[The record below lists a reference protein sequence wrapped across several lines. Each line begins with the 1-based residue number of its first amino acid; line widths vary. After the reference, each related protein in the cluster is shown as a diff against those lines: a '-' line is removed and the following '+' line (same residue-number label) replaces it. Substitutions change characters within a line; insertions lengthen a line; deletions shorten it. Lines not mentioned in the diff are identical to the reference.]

1 MATSILE
8 ILIQAKDEASAKLGA
23 LGKKA
28 EELEPAFKQMS
39 VAGGIAFASIS
50 AFAVSAIKDAGGAE
64 TAQNQLEH
72 AVLQVSKATKEQ
84 LRQTEQLADAL
95 EKKGVLDG
103 DNIKVGLAQL
113 STFGLSNKAVQ
124 GLGKSLSDLAVN
136 QFGVN
141 ASGDQLAQSANMIAK
156 ALNGQFGVL
165 EKSGIRFSEAQ
176 IKMIKF
182 GSEMDKVKAIN
193 EGFAQNLKYT
203 NETALKGIEG
213 QLAKASVE
221 FGNMKEAIG
230 AQLIPVVTQLMS
242 ALLPIVNKITEWV
255 QANPELT
262 KNLVLVGLAISGIVT
277 AIGLLGI
284 ALPAVIAGLGFF
296 TATTLPIIGIIVA
309 LGVAI
314 YSVVGIM
321 DILLNHGAEVLLG
334 IQLYWQD
341 FVTWLKKKV
350 VDPIKQY
357 FTDVWAG
364 VKIIFKESLD
374 GLIEFFNPL
383 FAVLDRVKN
392 AISSA
397 FGAVKGAVTSTVS
410 FFTGNARALG
420 GSVMSNNS
428 YLVGENGPEIFT
440 PSVTGSILPN
450 ASVAGG
456 GGITININGGT
467 YLSET
472 VANDIGDMIMNR
484 FKRTYR
490 I

>member
-1 MATSILE
+1 MATSVLE

-23 LGKKA
+23 LSDKA
-28 EELEPAFKQMS
+28 KELEPAFKQMA
-39 VAGGIAFASIS
+39 VIGGAAFAGIS
-50 AFAVSAIKDAGGAE
+50 AFAISAIKDAGGAE

-72 AVLQVSKATKEQ
+72 AVIGVSKATKEQ
-84 LRQTEQLADAL
+84 LKQTMDLADAL

-124 GLGKSLSDLAVN
+124 ALGGSLSDLAVN

-176 IKMIKF
+176 IQMIKF

-203 NETALKGIEG
+203 NDTALKGVEG
-213 QLAKASVE
+213 QLAKASVQ

-230 AQLIPVVTQLMS
+230 TQLIPVVTQLMS
-242 ALLPIVNKITEWV
+242 ALLPLITKITEWV

-262 KNLVLVGLAISGIVT
+262 KNIVLVGLAVSGLLTV
-277 AIGLLGI
+277 IGLLGL
-284 ALPAVIAGLGFF
+284 ALPAIIAGFGFF
-296 TATTLPIIGIIVA
+296 TATTLPVIGIIVA

-314 YSVVGIM
+314 YSIVGIM
-321 DILLNHGAEVLLG
+321 DILINHSGEVILG
-334 IQLYWQD
+334 IKAYWQD
-341 FVTWLKKKV
+341 FIGWLKKTV

-364 VKIIFKESLD
+364 VKIIFKETID
-374 GLIEFFNPL
+374 GLVDYFSPL
-383 FAVLDRVKN
+383 FDVLNKVKN
-392 AISSA
+392 AISDA
-397 FGAVKGAVTSTVS
+397 FGAVKGAVSGAISYV
-410 FFTGNARALG
+410 TGKRALG
-420 GSVMSNNS
+420 GSVMSNNA
-428 YLVGENGPEIFT
+428 YLVGENGPEIFK
-440 PSVTGSILPN
+440 PSGSGSILPN
-450 ASVAGG
+450 SALAGAGG
-456 GGITININGGT
+456 GMVVNINGGT
-467 YLSET
+467 YLSES
-472 VANDIGDMIMNR
+472 VANDIGDMIMQR